1 MIGRRCA
8 EFRPR
13 NSPPI
18 GPDLFGS
25 PHPRCGNLAQTKSY
39 YLVKLANAI
48 QLNKQNRR
56 RVALIF
62 WNVNAAGIFCSN
74 IEPSFSTMLSTPLA
88 ISDNVS
94 TTHSHGKLT
103 TRETNHTGNQP
114 TMDASSISNPTC
126 KRQRAM
132 IRARTYAPIMAGNHP
147 AMRTHCE
154 ASYVN
159 RPSVSD
165 QETDWAHQ

>member
-39 YLVKLANAI
+39 HLVKLANAI

-62 WNVNAAGIFCSN
+62 RKRHIRCWYFCSN

-103 TRETNHTGNQP
+103 TRETNHKRNQP
-114 TMDASSISNPTC
+114 TSGCELHLYSKIKPNLSIYRVSLFFIWGMD
-126 KRQRAM
+126 
-132 IRARTYAPIMAGNHP
+132 
-147 AMRTHCE
+147 
-154 ASYVN
+154 
-159 RPSVSD
+159 
-165 QETDWAHQ
+165 